1 MKTLHFNDDYALL
14 YLDDVDLKDKEI
26 ILKSKSFSL
35 IFKRYFKTLKEKE
48 SVILR
53 SIKGLNV
60 DIITAFYIDLL
71 RYELKTVLRRQNK
84 VTKDHI
90 LPLYEL
96 TEGLYDYWR
105 KFERFAFLNGDTHD
119 VEDLLKL
126 NHDFNDAV
134 IVTYRTISQK
144 LLGSNFHVYRQLPA
158 GISAAMLYRSYKLS
172 HLKDYKAID
181 GIPFITKMVTSPPF
195 IINSKSNSRKGT
207 FQPLTFS
214 YNPISKLKLNKSDF
228 AAFPIYVGPLLAFV
242 YMHRDFLHHGIALSN
257 LFEFADYSAFKDAK
271 PNLIYVFGVEE
282 EMFDSKFYHDTV
294 NDIYL
299 GFVMKSGENDYFGYL
314 KKMLLT
320 LHNLYMINHD
330 YLPIHGAMVEI
341 TLKPNIKKNVVI
353 VGDSGAGKSETLE
366 ALRQIGS
373 HDIQDIKVIFDDMGT
388 FKLNNNQV
396 VANGTE
402 IGAFVRLDDLEQG
415 YAYQIMDRALFLN
428 PALINSRVVIP
439 LSRYQYIIEDHPID
453 MVLYANNYEEK
464 QGIRIFK
471 KPEEAMSVFKKG
483 VRMAKGTTNE
493 VGLTQTYFANPFG
506 PLQMRAKTDQLIPH
520 YFKALHASGVILGE
534 IYTNLAVPNEE
545 LRGPS
550 NAAIALLKSLEE

>member
-14 YLDDVDLKDKEI
+14 YLDGVDLKDKEI
-26 ILKSKSFSL
+26 ILKSKGFLL
-35 IFKRYFKTLKEKE
+35 IFKRYFKTLKEKD

-53 SIKGLNV
+53 ALKGLSV
-60 DIITAFYIDLL
+60 ELITSFYMDLL
-71 RYELKTVLRRQNK
+71 RYELKTVIRRQEK
-84 VTKDHI
+84 ITKDHV

-96 TEGLYDYWR
+96 TEGFYDYWR
-105 KFERFAFLNGDTHD
+105 KFERYAFLNGDKNGVD
-119 VEDLLKL
+119 DLLKL
-126 NHDFNDAV
+126 NHDFNEV
-134 IVTYRTISQK
+134 VLVTYRTISQK
-144 LLGSNFHVYRQLPA
+144 LLGDHFHVYRQLPA
-158 GISAAMLYRSYKLS
+158 GISAAMLYRSHKLTN
-172 HLKDYKAID
+172 LKDYKVID

-195 IINSKSNSRKGT
+195 IIHSKSNTRKGT
-207 FQPLTFS
+207 FNPLTFS
-214 YNPISKLKLNKSDF
+214 YNPISKLKLDKNDF
-228 AAFPIYVGPLLAFV
+228 VAFPLYVGPLLAFV
-242 YMHRDFLHHGIALSN
+242 YIHRNFLHHGIALSN

-282 EMFDSKFYHDTV
+282 EMFDNKFYHDTV

-299 GFVMKSGENDYFGYL
+299 GFVMKSDDNDYFGYL

-341 TLKPNIKKNVVI
+341 TLKPNLKKNVVI

-373 HDIQDIKVIFDDMGT
+373 NDIKDIKVIFDDMGT
-388 FKLNNNQV
+388 FKLMGDDV

-402 IGAFVRLDDLEQG
+402 TGAFVRLDDLEQG
-415 YAYQIMDRALFLN
+415 YAYEIMDRALFLN
-428 PALINSRVVIP
+428 PALVNSRVVIP
-439 LSRYQYIIEDHPID
+439 LSRYQYIIKDHKID

-464 QGIRIFK
+464 TGLRIFK

-483 VRMAKGTTNE
+483 VRMAKGTTSE
-493 VGLTQTYFANPFG
+493 VGMTQTYFANPFG
-506 PLQMRAKTDQLIPH
+506 PLQMRAKTDLLIPN

-545 LRGPS
+545 RRGPS
-550 NAAIALLKSLEE
+550 NAAVALLKCLES

>member
-14 YLDDVDLKDKEI
+14 YLDGVDLKDKEI
-26 ILKSKSFSL
+26 ILKSKGFLL
-35 IFKRYFKTLKEKE
+35 IFKRYFKTLKAKD

-53 SIKGLNV
+53 ALKGLSV
-60 DIITAFYIDLL
+60 ELITAFYMDLL
-71 RYELKTVLRRQNK
+71 RYELKTVLSRQEK
-84 VTKDHI
+84 ITKDHV

-96 TEGLYDYWR
+96 TEGFYDYWR
-105 KFERFAFLNGDTHD
+105 KFERYALLNGDKNNVD
-119 VEDLLKL
+119 DLLKL
-126 NHDFNDAV
+126 NHDFNEV
-134 IVTYRTISQK
+134 VLVTYRTISQK
-144 LLGSNFHVYRQLPA
+144 LLGDHFHVYRQLPA
-158 GISAAMLYRSYKLS
+158 GISAAMLYRSHKLTG
-172 HLKDYKAID
+172 LKDYKVID

-195 IINSKSNSRKGT
+195 IIHSKSNTRKGT
-207 FQPLTFS
+207 FNPLTFS
-214 YNPISKLKLNKSDF
+214 FNPISKLKLDKNDF
-228 AAFPIYVGPLLAFV
+228 AAFPLYVGPLLAFV
-242 YMHRDFLHHGIALSN
+242 YIHRDFLHHGIALSN

-282 EMFDSKFYHDTV
+282 EMFDNKFYHDTV

-299 GFVMKSGENDYFGYL
+299 GFVMKSDENDYFGYL

-330 YLPIHGAMVEI
+330 CLPIHGAMVEI
-341 TLKPNIKKNVVI
+341 TLKPNLKKNVVI

-373 HDIQDIKVIFDDMGT
+373 NDIKDIKVIFDDMGT
-388 FKLNNNQV
+388 FKLMGDDV

-402 IGAFVRLDDLEQG
+402 TGAFVRLDDLEQG
-415 YAYQIMDRALFLN
+415 YAYEIMDRALFLN
-428 PALINSRVVIP
+428 PALVNSRVVIP
-439 LSRYQYIIEDHPID
+439 LSRYQYIIKDHKID
-453 MVLYANNYEEK
+453 MVLYANNYEGK
-464 QGIRIFK
+464 TGIRIFK

-506 PLQMRAKTDQLIPH
+506 PLQMRAKTDQLIPT

-545 LRGPS
+545 RRGPS
-550 NAAIALLKSLEE
+550 NAAVALLKSLEE